1 MKSEN
6 HLDMPLKNALLFM
19 AWGWGGGGGGGH
31 KEKNVRVNK
40 LLDEKK
46 ALWSMRCP
54 EAESA
59 AETGLKRI

>member
-1 MKSEN
+1 MFYCLWLGE
-6 HLDMPLKNALLFM
+6 
-19 AWGWGGGGGGGH
+19 GRGGGGGGGH
-31 KEKNVRVNK
+31 KEKNVRVKK

-46 ALWSMRCP
+46 ALWSMRCS